1 MPQAHPYQN
10 YQTAEV
16 QTADQRR
23 LIIMLYDGAIRF
35 LKKADAKIEAK
46 DFEAAHN
53 YLVRSWE
60 IVAELLASLRPEI
73 AGQVGTNLK
82 RLYVYVFN
90 RLVEANLLK
99 DQAGYGR
106 FRSGGMFPDE
116 SRCDKNPDSWRLRKF
131 RRAPGDITVQ
141 AIRRSPADRRP
152 LHQ

>member
-35 LKKADAKIEAK
+35 LKKADTKIEAK
-46 DFEAAHN
+46 DFEGAHN
-53 YLVRSWE
+53 YLVRSRE

-73 AGQVGTNLK
+73 AGKVGMNLK

-90 RLVEANLLK
+90 RIVEANLLK
-99 DQAGYGR
+99 DQAILAEVIGILAT
-106 FRSGGMFPDE
+106 
-116 SRCDKNPDSWRLRKF
+116 LREGWENIKPAPQP
-131 RRAPGDITVQ
+131 RAPGEELRKVNL
-141 AIRRSPADRRP
+141 RG
-152 LHQ
+152 

>member
-46 DFEAAHN
+46 DFEGAHN
-53 YLVRSWE
+53 YLVRSRE

-90 RLVEANLLK
+90 RIVEANLLK
-99 DQAGYGR
+99 DQAILAEVIGILTTLRQGWENIKPAPQAR
-106 FRSGGMFPDE
+106 GPGE
-116 SRCDKNPDSWRLRKF
+116 ELRKVNL
-131 RRAPGDITVQ
+131 RG
-141 AIRRSPADRRP
+141 
-152 LHQ
+152 

>member
-46 DFEAAHN
+46 DFEGTHN
-53 YLVRSWE
+53 YLVRSRE

-90 RLVEANLLK
+90 RIVEANLLK
-99 DQAGYGR
+99 DQAILAEVIGILTTLREGWENIKLAPQAR
-106 FRSGGMFPDE
+106 GPGE
-116 SRCDKNPDSWRLRKF
+116 ELRKVNL
-131 RRAPGDITVQ
+131 RG
-141 AIRRSPADRRP
+141 
-152 LHQ
+152 

>member
-46 DFEAAHN
+46 DFEGAHN
-53 YLVRSWE
+53 YLVRSRE

-90 RLVEANLLK
+90 RIVEANLLK
-99 DQAGYGR
+99 DQAILAEVIGILTTLREGWENIKLAPQAR
-106 FRSGGMFPDE
+106 GPGE
-116 SRCDKNPDSWRLRKF
+116 ELRKVNL
-131 RRAPGDITVQ
+131 RG
-141 AIRRSPADRRP
+141 
-152 LHQ
+152 